1 MKEPIRKKWIWWVL
15 GALVLFNAPW
25 FLPEGSIEPF
35 ILGVPYWVLLVVGL
49 SVALAAFLH
58 WACMTQWNLVE
69 DAEEA
74 ARAAAAT
81 RQVPAHHQPE
91 QDTGP
96 GTGQGSAQGSGQGSG
111 HGSGQGTD
119 AHRNG
124 GD

>member
-35 ILGVPYWVLLVVGL
+35 ILGVPYWVLLVVLL

-58 WACMTQWNLVE
+58 WACMTQWNIVE

-74 ARAAAAT
+74 ARAASVAGAT
-81 RQVPAHHQPE
+81 PARSHA
-91 QDTGP
+91 D
-96 GTGQGSAQGSGQGSG
+96 QGSGADQE
-111 HGSGQGTD
+111 
-119 AHRNG
+119 G
-124 GD
+124 GE